1 MNKQCQRVV
10 DYMRE
15 HGSISQY
22 EAIRDISVMRLASR
36 ISDIKNQGVKVNKIM
51 VKDKNKYNEPIV
63 YARYSLGG

>member
-15 HGSISQY
+15 YGSISQL

-36 ISDIKNQGVKVNKIM
+36 ISDIKKQGVKVNTVREKS
-51 VKDKNKYNEPIV
+51 KNKYGEPVV
-63 YARYSLGG
+63 YVRYSLGG